1 MMLSLFQ
8 ESNSWWIPKPMAS
21 FNSGLHILR
30 CQVQVV
36 SRMLFGVLMIVTI
49 AFLLLQRSATSKQI
63 MPVTFMLLLLGVACG
78 LAGKLCVDTLG
89 GSGYHWLL
97 FWETLC
103 LLHFI
108 SNAYTSALFLIL
120 HGPVNV
126 SQGTKGNAIFPY
138 WIRQFLFY
146 VILLL
151 FLPLF
156 CGLMP
161 FASLGEWKDHFSLLV
176 RDSLFTSD

>member
-1 MMLSLFQ
+1 
-8 ESNSWWIPKPMAS
+8 
-21 FNSGLHILR
+21 
-30 CQVQVV
+30 
-36 SRMLFGVLMIVTI
+36 MLFGVLMIVTI
-49 AFLLLQRSATSKQI
+49 AFLLLQRSATAKQ

-108 SNAYTSALFLIL
+108 SNVCTSALFLIL

-126 SQGTKGNAIFPY
+126 SQGTKGTIFPY

-161 FASLGEWKDHFSLLV
+161 FASLGEWKDLLV
-176 RDSLFTSD
+176 RDSLFTVD